1 MPRSG
6 AQPRKPVRLSKP
18 LHQELSIYAL
28 AAGAAG
34 FGLLAPSQSAE
45 AQIVYTPAHSELDHD
60 GVIRIDLNHDG
71 EVDLVIREIP
81 HVIQN
86 YNGNELQALP
96 LAGGGVK
103 RGLSHGGAAAMAP
116 GSIIGPRDPCDSGPA
131 VMFDVYG
138 IYYYG
143 SWDTPGS
150 AHYLGIRFQIN
161 GETHY
166 GWARMYVRF
175 GFFSYIDALLTGYAY
190 ETQPNKPITAG
201 DTGGDAAYSAPTGE
215 TSSVEPKPSATLGA
229 LALGDK
235 AIPMWRDR
243 ARTNLPNLTRKS

>member
-1 MPRSG
+1 MPRFAGRARSS
-6 AQPRKPVRLSKP
+6 VSLSNS
-18 LHQELSIYAL
+18 LRRDLALYGL
-28 AAGAAG
+28 AAGATGASL
-34 FGLLAPSQSAE
+34 FASAQPAA

-81 HVIQN
+81 HVVES
-86 YNGNELQALP
+86 YNGNVLQAVP
-96 LAGGGVK
+96 LTGGGVK

-116 GSIIGPRDPCDSGPA
+116 GSIIGPRDPFDAGPA

-138 IYYYG
+138 IYNYG
-143 SWDTPGS
+143 SWGTPGV
-150 AHYLGIRFQIN
+150 ADYLGIRFQIN

-190 ETQPNKPITAG
+190 EAQPNKPIHAG
-201 DTGGDAAYSAPTGE
+201 DMGTGEADSAATRE
-215 TSSVEPKPSATLGA
+215 TSSLETRSSATLGA
-229 LALGDK
+229 LALGAM
-235 AIPMWRDR
+235 AIPGWR
-243 ARTNLPNLTRKS
+243 ATAQ